1 MSLRVVAK
9 QSRNHGIAAL
19 LASFAPRN
27 DIIKMKEEVV
37 KKILNKVKNNY
48 SVIAPHFSETRQRF
62 WNEMRDFAESIGSG
76 DRVLDLGC
84 GNGRLYDALKEKSID
99 YTGVDN
105 SLELLSFA
113 KGRWGESD
121 NRRFL
126 LGDVTNLDWWK
137 GEKYDVVF
145 LIATLHH
152 IPSEAL
158 RKKVLKNVLEI
169 LKPNGFLIMTNW
181 ALFRKKYLMFLAKNI
196 ILKLFGRSE
205 LDFGDAMI
213 PWKSNEGGEIIAER
227 YVHAFT
233 LRELKRLV
241 KKTGFEVLENFY
253 IRKGKKAHSWN
264 GWNIVTIAK
273 K

>member
-1 MSLRVVAK
+1 
-9 QSRNHGIAAL
+9 
-19 LASFAPRN
+19 
-27 DIIKMKEEVV
+27 MKEAVA
-37 KKILNKVKNNY
+37 KKILNKVKENY
-48 SVIAPHFSETRQRF
+48 AVIAPHFSQTRQRF
-62 WNEMRDFAESIGSG
+62 WNEMRDFAESMAPG

-84 GNGRLYDALKEKSID
+84 GNGRLYEALKEKSID

-105 SLELLSFA
+105 SPELLEFA
-113 KGRWGESD
+113 KKRWGENGS
-121 NRRFL
+121 RKFL

-152 IPSEAL
+152 IPSEDL
-158 RKKVLKNVLEI
+158 RKKVLENVGKVLA
-169 LKPNGFLIMTNW
+169 PNGFLIMTNW
-181 ALFRKKYLMFLAKNI
+181 ALFRKKYLAFLTKNI
-196 ILKLFGRSE
+196 FLKLFRKSD
-205 LDFGDAMI
+205 LDFGDAAV
-213 PWKSNEGGEIIAER
+213 PWKSNEGGEVLAER

-241 KKTGFEVLENFY
+241 KGAGLEVLENFY
-253 IRKGKKAHSWN
+253 IKKGKKAHSWN